1 MEHAFLKARVQAP
14 PWSPMGFGA
23 NCRTEAVDEESLT
36 IDSICH
42 RRTPPPRGK
51 DVASLI
57 LLFAS
62 PGKSESDEGIANRV
76 ITRIPATQA
85 VTDRKSTRLNSSHS
99 QISYAVFC
107 LKKKKINT
115 PHAFTSEFQQVYC
128 RFTIPCS
135 TIPANPSYT
144 YVRGA

>member
-1 MEHAFLKARVQAP
+1 
-14 PWSPMGFGA
+14 MGFGA

-57 LLFAS
+57 LLFGS

-76 ITRIPATQA
+76 ITHIPATQT
-85 VTDRKSTRLNSSHS
+85 VTIRGDTSIRHISTEGVDDELASIRE
-99 QISYAVFC
+99 IGYGA
-107 LKKKKINT
+107 
-115 PHAFTSEFQQVYC
+115 
-128 RFTIPCS
+128 RRRS
-135 TIPANPSYT
+135 TGVGNVGGGIEAKQHL
-144 YVRGA
+144 A